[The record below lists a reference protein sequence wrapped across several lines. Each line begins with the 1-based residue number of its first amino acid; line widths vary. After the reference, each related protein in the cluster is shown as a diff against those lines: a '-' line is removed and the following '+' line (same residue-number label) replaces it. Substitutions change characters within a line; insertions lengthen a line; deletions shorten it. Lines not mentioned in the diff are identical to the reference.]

1 MIMKIKYST
10 RLSLLLVLS
19 CLFIASVLSGVALYH
34 QSKAVTRGTAEL
46 RKTLYDDYDKAARN
60 EVETAVSILQAA
72 YERSQKGEMTLE
84 GAKKLAA
91 DTVRSMRYDKGNY
104 FWIDAFDGTNIAIM
118 GKPSEGTNRIGL
130 QDKKGKF
137 IVKEFIANSQKP
149 GGDYLDYWFPRPGS
163 DVPFPKRGYSLSFQ
177 PFGWM
182 VGTGNYVDD
191 MEATIKSAEG
201 RYRAELHR
209 STVQF
214 VAITVFALLMALGVA
229 FVFSRKMM
237 AKLGGEPDDIA
248 TIAESIAAGDLTMA
262 AGKDARSHTGIYSAV
277 LAMATKLQFMVTEI
291 THHAHDMA
299 SSSTELLRTSALMA
313 QGTDE
318 VVAQSNT
325 VATAGE
331 EMAATSNDIAQNCHL
346 VAGSAKQAN
355 RAAADGADV
364 VRHTIE
370 VMASIADRVK
380 SAAQTVEHLGARSD
394 QIGEIIGTIEDIAD
408 QTNLLALNAAIEAA
422 RAGEQGRGFAVVA
435 DEVRA
440 LAERTTRATKE
451 IGGMIKAIQQETR
464 SAVSA
469 MVEGSHEVERGTLET
484 ARSGK
489 ALEEIMEQI
498 NAVSEQASQIATA
511 AEEQTATT
519 SEISSNMLQIT
530 EVVQGTARG
539 AEETSQAAKSLSA
552 KSGELQRMVG
562 QFKLS

>member
-1 MIMKIKYST
+1 MKIKYAAK
-10 RLSLLLVLS
+10 LSLLLMLS
-19 CLFIASVLSGVALYH
+19 CLFIASVLSGVALYG
-34 QSKAVTRGTAEL
+34 QSKAVGRGVAEL

-84 GAKKLAA
+84 SAKKVAA

-149 GGDYLDYWFPRPGS
+149 GGDYLDYWFPRPGN
-163 DVPFPKRGYSLSFQ
+163 DAPIPKRGYSLSFQ

-191 MEATIKSAEG
+191 MEATIKSAQE
-201 RYRAELHR
+201 RYQSELHYR
-209 STVQF
+209 IVQF
-214 VAITVFALLMALGVA
+214 VAITVFALLLALTAA
-229 FVFSRKMM
+229 FVFSRQML
-237 AKLGGEPDDIA
+237 AKLGGEPEDIA
-248 TIAESIAAGDLTMA
+248 TMAESIAAGDLRVT
-262 AGKDARSHTGIYSAV
+262 AGIGHEKHTGIYAAV
-277 LAMATKLQFMVTEI
+277 YAMATQLQRMVTEI

-299 SSSTELLRTSALMA
+299 SSSTELLRTSALMS

-318 VVAQSNT
+318 VVAQSNS

-346 VAGSAKQAN
+346 VADSAQQAN
-355 RAAADGADV
+355 NAAAGGAEV
-364 VRHTIE
+364 VKHTIE

-380 SAAQTVEHLGARSD
+380 SAAQTVEHLGSRSD

-422 RAGEQGRGFAVVA
+422 RAGDQGRGFAVVA

-451 IGGMIKAIQQETR
+451 ISGMIKAIQQETR
-464 SAVSA
+464 SAVAA
-469 MVEGSHEVERGTLET
+469 MVEGSNEVERGTIET

-539 AEETSQAAKSLSA
+539 AEETSLAARNLSIKSE
-552 KSGELQRMVG
+552 ELQRMVG
-562 QFKLS
+562 QFKL